1 MFGRGDEPVMGVESR
16 GLVVDGVDNHQPS
29 GSSLPGGNRLAEG
42 LRKQE
47 RAVTLA
53 LVEAVDGEAG
63 EQDHADG
70 IRGHRPDQP
79 RRRVGTSNRA
89 HGEAEVADDT
99 VISDEDECPG
109 GVHVLGRQT
118 MAADPAVESALA
130 RGEGGDVVLGAEA
143 FEPKTL
149 SDQSPGS
156 FGFERNNSVSS
167 ATGSGGRSSSAMK
180 RSNASLDRTTS

>member
-1 MFGRGDEPVMGVESR
+1 MFGRGDEPVMSVESR
-16 GLVVDGVDNHQPS
+16 GLVVDGVDDHQP
-29 GSSLPGGNRLAEG
+29 GRSSLPGGNRLAESLG
-42 LRKQE
+42 EQE
-47 RAVTLA
+47 RAVALA

-70 IRGHRPDQP
+70 IHGHRPDQS
-79 RRRVGTSNRA
+79 RRRVGTSNGA
-89 HGEAEVADDT
+89 HREAEVTDET
-99 VISDEDECPG
+99 VISDEDERPG
-109 GVHVLGRQT
+109 RVHLLGRQT
-118 MAADPAVESALA
+118 MAADPAVEGVLA

-156 FGFERNNSVSS
+156 FGFERNSSVSS